1 MRIGIS
7 GAPKTGKSTYSKS
20 LASELNTTTRSTNEA
35 MHLGWSEAS
44 AEVSN
49 WFDSA
54 SASDWI
60 IEGVALARALRK
72 WLERNTQGKPLDKLI
87 ITTNKPFES
96 HTPGQ
101 DSMSKGIDKVMGE
114 ILPSLKARGVE
125 IEYKDLSK

>member
-7 GAPKTGKSTYSKS
+7 GAPKTGKTTYSQS
-20 LASELNTTTRSTNEA
+20 LARELNTSTRSTDDA
-35 MHLGWSEAS
+35 MHLGWSDAS

-49 WFDSA
+49 WFDSVN
-54 SASDWI
+54 DWI

-72 WLERNTQGKPLDKLI
+72 WLERNAQGKPLDKLI

-96 HTPGQ
+96 YTPGQ
-101 DSMSKGIDKVMGE
+101 ASMSKGIDKVMNE